1 MQEYNQGYLDGY
13 TSQDHRE
20 RWNSA
25 LLLEEIQ
32 KVALHMPFSII
43 VDAIILALSKGSK
56 FSSYSRES
64 LKEGDMAALEV
75 ALVGSSPT
83 NSKGA
88 VNVINEE

>member
-1 MQEYNQGYLDGY
+1 MQEYNQGYFNGY

-20 RWNSA
+20 GWNFA

-32 KVALHMPFSII
+32 EVGLHVPFSLI
-43 VDAIILALSKGSK
+43 VDAIMLALSKGSK
-56 FSSYSRES
+56 ASSYSREQ
-64 LKEGDMAALEV
+64 LKEGDMAAHEV

-88 VNVINEE
+88 VNVVNEE